1 MSIRGGASMAIE
13 RARSIGCTAMQVFVK
28 NNMQWFARPL
38 TREEIRAFLNHVQ
51 RGELLSV
58 FGHANYLINLAA
70 TNPQF
75 HANSIRALA
84 EELVRAD
91 QLELPFL
98 VLHPGAHLG
107 AGEEAGL
114 KKIADS
120 VDEVFRKIPKVKTK
134 IALEI
139 TAGQGSCIGHRFEH
153 LAHIIANVREPERLR
168 VCLDTA
174 HLFAAGYDI
183 SSESGVKKTFHEF
196 DRVIGRDRLVAI
208 HVNDSKT
215 GRGSRV
221 DRHEHIGKGRI
232 GLDAFRFIMQ
242 SPRFR
247 KIPKVLETPKGKD
260 LAEDVINLKT
270 LRRLANQRLGQ
281 GVILSGAK
289 WSRRIPQALAESNS
303 PGSLDF
309 ARDDGAELFDQPDRE
324 RIPIE
329 LSFAGLNRCDD
340 DQHGVRH
347 PERYQDWNSDQED
360 AENRGDRVVN
370 QHRDLEIERFLS
382 VRVDLRGVAAFYQ
395 PDSKRAENVTQKVKE
410 QSEQCAGVAQDA
422 PRSNVRGSGWS
433 RRRL

>member
-1 MSIRGGASMAIE
+1 MARGTSKSQIGNRNSQILLGAHMSIRGGASIAIE
-13 RARSIGCTAMQVFVK
+13 RARSIRCTAMQIFVK

-58 FGHANYLINLAA
+58 FGHANYLINLAT

-75 HANSIRALA
+75 HSNSIRALA
-84 EELVRAD
+84 EELVRVD

-183 SSESGVKKTFHEF
+183 GSESGVKKTFHEF

-215 GRGSRV
+215 QRGSRV

-242 SPRFR
+242 SPRFT
-247 KIPKVLETPKGKD
+247 KIPKVLETPKGSD
-260 LAEDVINLKT
+260 LAEDVMNLKT
-270 LRRLANQRLGQ
+270 LRRLVKAKQR
-281 GVILSGAK
+281 
-289 WSRRIPQALAESNS
+289 
-303 PGSLDF
+303 
-309 ARDDGAELFDQPDRE
+309 
-324 RIPIE
+324 
-329 LSFAGLNRCDD
+329 
-340 DQHGVRH
+340 
-347 PERYQDWNSDQED
+347 
-360 AENRGDRVVN
+360 
-370 QHRDLEIERFLS
+370 
-382 VRVDLRGVAAFYQ
+382 
-395 PDSKRAENVTQKVKE
+395 
-410 QSEQCAGVAQDA
+410 
-422 PRSNVRGSGWS
+422 
-433 RRRL
+433 

>member
-1 MSIRGGASMAIE
+1 MFDLRSSIEAMAQGTRKSQIGSRNSQILLGAHMSIRGGVSMAIE
-13 RARSIGCTAMQVFVK
+13 RACSIRCTAMQIFVK

-38 TREEIRAFLNHVQ
+38 ACEEIRAFLDHVQ

-70 TNPQF
+70 INPQF

-91 QLELPFL
+91 LLELPFL

-114 KKIADS
+114 EKIVDS
-120 VDEVFRKIPKVKTK
+120 IDEVFRKVPRVETK

-153 LAHIIANVREPERLR
+153 LAHIIVNVQEPERLR

-174 HLFAAGYDI
+174 HLFASGYDI
-183 SSESGVKKTFHEF
+183 SNESGVRETFRKF
-196 DRVIGRDRLVAI
+196 DRIIGRNRLVAI

-215 GRGSRV
+215 SRGSRV

-232 GLDAFRFIMQ
+232 GLEAFSVIMR

-260 LAEDVINLKT
+260 LAEDVMNLKT
-270 LRRLANQRLGQ
+270 LRQLA
-281 GVILSGAK
+281 
-289 WSRRIPQALAESNS
+289 
-303 PGSLDF
+303 
-309 ARDDGAELFDQPDRE
+309 
-324 RIPIE
+324 
-329 LSFAGLNRCDD
+329 
-340 DQHGVRH
+340 GVRQ
-347 PERYQDWNSDQED
+347 R
-360 AENRGDRVVN
+360 
-370 QHRDLEIERFLS
+370 
-382 VRVDLRGVAAFYQ
+382 
-395 PDSKRAENVTQKVKE
+395 
-410 QSEQCAGVAQDA
+410 
-422 PRSNVRGSGWS
+422 
-433 RRRL
+433 

>member
-1 MSIRGGASMAIE
+1 MALAKRKSQIGNSNSQILLGAHMSIRGGVSMAID
-13 RARSIGCTAMQVFVK
+13 RARSIRCTAMQIFVK

-70 TNPQF
+70 INPVF
-75 HANSIRALA
+75 HKNSIQALD

-114 KKIADS
+114 EKIVDS
-120 VDEVFRKIPKVKTK
+120 VDEVFQKIPKVRTK

-168 VCLDTA
+168 VCVDTA
-174 HLFAAGYDI
+174 HLFAAGYEI
-183 SSESGVKKTFHEF
+183 GSESGVKKTFHEF

-221 DRHEHIGKGRI
+221 DRHEHIGKGQI

-242 SPRFR
+242 GQRFS
-247 KIPKVLETPKGKD
+247 KIPKVLETPKETD
-260 LAEDVINLKT
+260 LAEDAMNLKT
-270 LRRLANQRLGQ
+270 LRRLVRAKQR
-281 GVILSGAK
+281 
-289 WSRRIPQALAESNS
+289 
-303 PGSLDF
+303 
-309 ARDDGAELFDQPDRE
+309 
-324 RIPIE
+324 
-329 LSFAGLNRCDD
+329 
-340 DQHGVRH
+340 
-347 PERYQDWNSDQED
+347 
-360 AENRGDRVVN
+360 
-370 QHRDLEIERFLS
+370 
-382 VRVDLRGVAAFYQ
+382 
-395 PDSKRAENVTQKVKE
+395 
-410 QSEQCAGVAQDA
+410 
-422 PRSNVRGSGWS
+422 
-433 RRRL
+433 